1 MNEFGRNTGFRHNYL
16 VIDNLCDF
24 LQFRSQ
30 SYLTTFYF
38 KNMTLYI
45 WKKDFEKKSFWAFL
59 YICTQI
65 SSSIILFKK
74 KNRAKKK
81 KKSQPIFML
90 PEIWTLK
97 TIIFSFPIVRQ
108 RRSNPHVVTAL
119 QSEIRNKDM
128 GGYSITCS
136 VL

>member
-1 MNEFGRNTGFRHNYL
+1 MNEFGRNTGFRHIYL

-24 LQFRSQ
+24 LQYRSQ

-38 KNMTLYI
+38 KTRLLI
-45 WKKDFEKKSFWAFL
+45 FEKKTLKRSHSGHSFIFVLRFL
-59 YICTQI
+59 LVLYFLKRKIEQ
-65 SSSIILFKK
+65 K
-74 KNRAKKK
+74 RK

-97 TIIFSFPIVRQ
+97 TIIFGFPIVRQ
-108 RRSNPHVVTAL
+108 RRSNPQVVTAL
-119 QSEIRNKDM
+119 RSEIRNKDM